1 MRNSNKMKFLAVMI
15 ALALLL
21 TALPIYSAL
30 ADGETPTPTGTD
42 TSSTTP
48 TASTPT
54 PVPTPVPGDNHI
66 FLLQEVS
73 DEEKSF
79 LLTQSAYAGDS
90 ITFYVPI
97 FNKNLDSATGLSCSL
112 LSGSPSNPFSTDPVC
127 KPYKTWDSV
136 NSKLIDWSDPA
147 TLAIGDRA
155 YFEVTGTIP
164 SNATPGDYKL
174 NFVVNYNGTM
184 KDNIFVTIVV
194 REKSDSS
201 SSSGGSSYKS
211 KPKVIIESYSFD
223 EDTIYAGDIV
233 TLRLVIANTSKRE
246 AITNLQLDFSNEAGA
261 ILPAPGGS
269 NSIYIGTIDK
279 DKAYVLNVK
288 LQVAPDAD
296 AKPQLLAIKLSYE
309 GTKNRADFDETAS
322 VSVPVLQKARVRI
335 NDPIVYDDPWVG
347 ASVAVGVTLYNL
359 GKSPLY
365 NCMVDVVG
373 DGLTLEESYF
383 GGNVAAGGTMRAD
396 LNVTP
401 TTAGKLDAQVRV
413 TYEDVNGKQTETLLP
428 LNMVANEEPAGGVT
442 SNGNGGM
449 VTPGDVP
456 ANASNGLIFWII
468 GGVAVVTGLVFL
480 GVKMKKKRER
490 TLEEE

>member
-21 TALPIYSAL
+21 TAVPVYAAL
-30 ADGETPTPTGTD
+30 ADGETPSPTPAT
-42 TSSTTP
+42 TTP
-48 TASTPT
+48 IPAPPSA
-54 PVPTPVPGDNHI
+54 NHI
-66 FLLQEVS
+66 ELFSDVTD
-73 DEEKSF
+73 DEEKG
-79 LLTQSAYAGDS
+79 LLQTYSQYAGES

-97 FNKNLDSATGLSCSL
+97 INKNLTSASNLKCTLQYTD
-112 LSGSPSNPFSTDPVC
+112 PTDVKQNPFSGTIDC
-127 KPYKTWDSV
+127 TGTKTWNASTSHLDDWNGSV
-136 NSKLIDWSDPA
+136 
-147 TLAIGDRA
+147 LAIGDRA
-155 YFEVTGTIP
+155 YFKVTGTLLASAP
-164 SNATPGDYKL
+164 ADA
-174 NFVVNYNGTM
+174 YNLKFTITYSDGST
-184 KDNIFVTIVV
+184 DNLTDTVQVSIVV
-194 REKSDSS
+194 REKSDSG

-269 NSIYIGTIDK
+269 SSVFVGTIDK
-279 DKAYVLNVK
+279 EEAYVLSVK
-288 LQVAPDAD
+288 LQIMPDAE
-296 AKPQLLAIKLSYE
+296 AKSQPLAIKLTYE
-309 GTKNRADFDETAS
+309 GTRNRSDFDETAN

-347 ASVAVGVTLYNL
+347 TTVAVGVTLYNL

-383 GGNVAAGGTMRAD
+383 GGNVAAGSTMRAD
-396 LNVTP
+396 LSVTP
-401 TTAGKLDAQVRV
+401 TMAGKLDAQVRV

-428 LNMVANEEPAGGVT
+428 LNMVVNEEPAGGVT

-449 VTPGDVP
+449 VTPGDAP
-456 ANASNGLIFWII
+456 ANANIGWIFWVL

-490 TLEEE
+490 VLEEE

>member
-1 MRNSNKMKFLAVMI
+1 MRNSNKMRFLAVMI

-21 TALPIYSAL
+21 TAVPVYAAL
-30 ADGETPTPTGTD
+30 ADDATPSPTPTA
-42 TSSTTP
+42 TP
-48 TASTPT
+48 TPT
-54 PVPTPVPGDNHI
+54 PVPTPEPGAGHLELYTGVTDSEEQS
-66 FLLQEVS
+66 LLQVYS
-73 DEEKSF
+73 QRAGEK
-79 LLTQSAYAGDS
+79 

-97 FNKNLDSATGLSCSL
+97 FNRDLTSATDLTCKL
-112 LSGSPSNPFSTDPVC
+112 FSGTPQNPFSGDLSFDW
-127 KPYKTWDSV
+127 YKTW
-136 NSKLIDWSDPA
+136 NSTTNTLEDWTTKSI
-147 TLAIGDRA
+147 AIGDRA
-155 YFEVTGTIP
+155 YFEVSGTLL
-164 SNATPGDYKL
+164 ATAPVGTYTL
-174 NFVVNYNGTM
+174 NFTVSYSGGL
-184 KDNIFVTIVV
+184 KDNIPVTIVV
-194 REKSDSS
+194 REASSDSG

-269 NSIYIGTIDK
+269 SSVFVGTIDK
-279 DKAYVLNVK
+279 EEAYVLSVK
-288 LQVAPDAD
+288 LQIMPDAE
-296 AKPQLLAIKLSYE
+296 AKSQPLAIKLTYE
-309 GTKNRADFDETAS
+309 GTRNRSDFDETAN

-347 ASVAVGVTLYNL
+347 TTVAVGVTLYNL

-383 GGNVAAGGTMRAD
+383 GGNVAAGSTMRAD
-396 LNVTP
+396 LSVTP
-401 TTAGKLDAQVRV
+401 TMAGKLDAQVRV

-428 LNMVANEEPAGGVT
+428 LNMVVNEEPAGGVT

-449 VTPGDVP
+449 VSPGDTP
-456 ANASNGLIFWII
+456 ANANIGWIFWVL

-490 TLEEE
+490 VLEEE

>member
-1 MRNSNKMKFLAVMI
+1 MRNSNKMRFLAVMI

-21 TALPIYSAL
+21 TAMPIYSAL
-30 ADGETPTPTGTD
+30 AEDATPSPTPTAA
-42 TSSTTP
+42 P
-48 TASTPT
+48 TPT
-54 PVPTPVPGDNHI
+54 PVPTPEPGAGHLELYTGVTDSEEQS
-66 FLLQEVS
+66 LLQVYS
-73 DEEKSF
+73 QRAGEK
-79 LLTQSAYAGDS
+79 

-97 FNKNLDSATGLSCSL
+97 FNRDLPSATGLTCSL
-112 LSGSPSNPFSTDPVC
+112 FSVAPQSPFAEAPSL
-127 KPYKTWDSV
+127 KWYKTW
-136 NSKLIDWSDPA
+136 NSSTNTLEEWSSHDI
-147 TLAIGDRA
+147 AIGDRA
-155 YFEVTGTIP
+155 YFEVSGTLLSTAP
-164 SNATPGDYKL
+164 
-174 NFVVNYNGTM
+174 VGTYTLYFTVTYSDGL
-184 KDNIFVTIVV
+184 KDNIPVTIVV
-194 REKSDSS
+194 REASSDSG

-211 KPKVIIESYSFD
+211 KPKVIIESYNFD

-246 AITNLQLDFSNEAGA
+246 AVTNVQLDFSNEAGA

-269 NSIYIGTIDK
+269 SSVFIGTIDK
-279 DKAYVLNVK
+279 EKAYVLSLK
-288 LQVAPDAD
+288 LQIMPDAD
-296 AKPQLLAIKLSYE
+296 AKSQPLAIKITYE

-347 ASVAVGVTLYNL
+347 TNVAVGLTLYNL

-365 NCMVDVVG
+365 NCMVDIVG

-396 LNVTP
+396 LSVTP
-401 TTAGKLDAQVRV
+401 TMAGKLDAQVRV

-428 LNMVANEEPAGGVT
+428 LNMVVNEEPAGGNA

-449 VTPGDVP
+449 VTPGDAP
-456 ANASNGLIFWII
+456 ANANIGWIFWVL
-468 GGVAVVTGLVFL
+468 GGVAVVTGLVFF

-490 TLEEE
+490 ALEEE

>member
-1 MRNSNKMKFLAVMI
+1 MRNSNKIKFIAMMV

-21 TALPIYSAL
+21 TALPVYAAL
-30 ADGETPTPTGTD
+30 ADDATPSPTPT
-42 TSSTTP
+42 SAP
-48 TASTPT
+48 TPT
-54 PVPTPVPGDNHI
+54 PVPTPEPGAGHLELYTGVTDSEEQS
-66 FLLQEVS
+66 LLQVYS
-73 DEEKSF
+73 QRAGEK
-79 LLTQSAYAGDS
+79 

-97 FNKNLDSATGLSCSL
+97 FNRDLPNATDLTCKL
-112 LSGSPSNPFSTDPVC
+112 FSGTPQNPFSGDLSFDW
-127 KPYKTWDSV
+127 YKTW
-136 NSKLIDWSDPA
+136 NSATESLETWSSKDI
-147 TLAIGDRA
+147 AIGDRA
-155 YFEVTGTIP
+155 YFEVTGTLSSTAPAGTYTI
-164 SNATPGDYKL
+164 
-174 NFVVNYNGTM
+174 NFTVSYNGGDL
-184 KDNIFVTIVV
+184 KDNIPVTIVV
-194 REKSDSS
+194 REASSDSS
-201 SSSGGSSYKS
+201 SSGGGSSYKS

-269 NSIYIGTIDK
+269 SSFFVGTIDK
-279 DKAYVLNVK
+279 EEAYVLSVK
-288 LQVAPDAD
+288 LQIMPDAD
-296 AKPQLLAIKLSYE
+296 AKSQALTIKLSYE
-309 GTKNRADFDETAS
+309 GTKNRSDFDETAS

-347 ASVAVGVTLYNL
+347 TSVAVGVTLYNL

-383 GGNVAAGGTMRAD
+383 GGNVAAGSTMRAD

-428 LNMVANEEPAGGVT
+428 LNMVVNEEPAGGVT
-442 SNGNGGM
+442 SPGNGDM
-449 VTPGDVP
+449 ATPGDAP
-456 ANASNGLIFWII
+456 ANANIGWVFWVL
-468 GGVAVVTGLVFL
+468 GGVAVVGGLVFL

-490 TLEEE
+490 ALEEE

>member
-21 TALPIYSAL
+21 TAVPIYSAL
-30 ADGETPTPTGTD
+30 AEDTPDPGAATPTPT
-42 TSSTTP
+42 
-48 TASTPT
+48 A
-54 PVPTPVPGDNHI
+54 VPTPEPGDNHI
-66 FLLQEVS
+66 FLLQDVS
-73 DEEKSF
+73 DEEKGL
-79 LLTQSAYAGDS
+79 LLTQAAYAGDS

-97 FNKNLDSATGLSCSL
+97 FNKNLDSATGLTCSL
-112 LSGSPSNPFSTDPVC
+112 SPASPTNPFSKAPDC

-155 YFEVTGTIP
+155 YFEVTGAIP
-164 SNATPGDYKL
+164 SSATPGDYKL
-174 NFVVNYNGTM
+174 TFVVNYNGTM
-184 KDNIFVTIVV
+184 KDNISVTIVV
-194 REKSDSS
+194 REKSDSG

-269 NSIYIGTIDK
+269 SSVFVGTIDK
-279 DKAYVLNVK
+279 EEAYVLSVK
-288 LQVAPDAD
+288 LQIMPDAE
-296 AKPQLLAIKLSYE
+296 AKSQPLAIKLTYE
-309 GTKNRADFDETAS
+309 GTRNRSDFDETAN

-347 ASVAVGVTLYNL
+347 TSVSVGVTLYNL

-383 GGNVAAGGTMRAD
+383 GGNVAAGSTMRAD
-396 LNVTP
+396 LSVTP
-401 TTAGKLDAQVRV
+401 TMAGKLDAQVRV

-428 LNMVANEEPAGGVT
+428 LNMVVNEEPAGGMT
-442 SNGNGGM
+442 SPGNGDM
-449 VTPGDVP
+449 AVPGDAP
-456 ANASNGLIFWII
+456 ANANIGWVFWAL
-468 GGVAVVTGLVFL
+468 GGVAVVGGLVFL

-490 TLEEE
+490 ALEEE

>member
-30 ADGETPTPTGTD
+30 ADDATPSPTPTA
-42 TSSTTP
+42 TP
-48 TASTPT
+48 TPT
-54 PVPTPVPGDNHI
+54 PVPTPEPGAGHLELYTGVTDSEEQS
-66 FLLQEVS
+66 LLQVYS
-73 DEEKSF
+73 QRAGEK
-79 LLTQSAYAGDS
+79 

-97 FNKNLDSATGLSCSL
+97 FNRDLTSATDLTCKL
-112 LSGSPSNPFSTDPVC
+112 FSGTPQNPFSGDLSFDW
-127 KPYKTWDSV
+127 YKTW
-136 NSKLIDWSDPA
+136 NSTTNTLEDWTTKSI
-147 TLAIGDRA
+147 AIGDRA
-155 YFEVTGTIP
+155 YFEVSGTLL
-164 SNATPGDYKL
+164 ATAPVGTYTL
-174 NFVVNYNGTM
+174 NFTVSYSGGL
-184 KDNIFVTIVV
+184 KDNIPVTIVV
-194 REKSDSS
+194 REASSDSG

-269 NSIYIGTIDK
+269 SSVFVGTIDK
-279 DKAYVLNVK
+279 EEAYVLSVK
-288 LQVAPDAD
+288 LQIMPDAE
-296 AKPQLLAIKLSYE
+296 AKSQPLAIKLTYE
-309 GTKNRADFDETAS
+309 GTRNRSDFDETAN

-335 NDPIVYDDPWVG
+335 NDPIVYDDPWVDTT
-347 ASVAVGVTLYNL
+347 VAVGVTLYNL

-383 GGNVAAGGTMRAD
+383 GGNVAAGSTMRAD
-396 LNVTP
+396 LSVTP
-401 TTAGKLDAQVRV
+401 TMAGKLDAQVRV

-428 LNMVANEEPAGGVT
+428 LNMVVNEEPAGGVT

-449 VTPGDVP
+449 VTPGDTP
-456 ANASNGLIFWII
+456 ANANIGWIFWVL

-490 TLEEE
+490 VLEEE

>member
-21 TALPIYSAL
+21 TAVPVYAAL
-30 ADGETPTPTGTD
+30 ADGETPTPT
-42 TSSTTP
+42 P
-48 TASTPT
+48 TATPTPT
-54 PVPTPVPGDNHI
+54 PVPTPEPGAGHLELYTGVTDSEEQS
-66 FLLQEVS
+66 LLQVYS
-73 DEEKSF
+73 QRAGEK
-79 LLTQSAYAGDS
+79 

-97 FNKNLDSATGLSCSL
+97 FNRDLPNATDLTCKL
-112 LSGSPSNPFSTDPVC
+112 FSGTPQNPFSGDLSFDW
-127 KPYKTWDSV
+127 YKTW
-136 NSKLIDWSDPA
+136 NSTTN
-147 TLAIGDRA
+147 TLEGWTTKSIAIGDRA
-155 YFEVTGTIP
+155 YFEVSGTLLSTAP
-164 SNATPGDYKL
+164 VGTYTL
-174 NFVVNYNGTM
+174 NFTVTYSDGLT
-184 KDNIFVTIVV
+184 DNIPVTIVV
-194 REKSDSS
+194 REASSDSG

-269 NSIYIGTIDK
+269 SSVFVGTIDK
-279 DKAYVLNVK
+279 EEAYVLSVK
-288 LQVAPDAD
+288 LQIMPDAE
-296 AKPQLLAIKLSYE
+296 AKSQPLAIKLTYE
-309 GTKNRADFDETAS
+309 GTRNRSDFDETAN

-347 ASVAVGVTLYNL
+347 TTVAVGVTLYNL

-383 GGNVAAGGTMRAD
+383 GGNVAAGSTMRAD
-396 LNVTP
+396 LSVTP
-401 TTAGKLDAQVRV
+401 TMAGKLDAQVRV

-428 LNMVANEEPAGGVT
+428 LNMVVNEEPAGGVT

-449 VTPGDVP
+449 VTPGDAP
-456 ANASNGLIFWII
+456 ANANIGWIFWVL

-490 TLEEE
+490 VLEEE